1 MKRQR
6 IWPCEILA
14 MVIIWQ
20 YIIYMY
26 ICNIYVHIY
35 ICFPTSLCIVTVS
48 ISLASPSKQLE
59 DVPNYFWQSIGVK
72 IE

>member
-1 MKRQR
+1 MFPH
-6 IWPCEILA
+6 IF
-14 MVIIWQ
+14 
-20 YIIYMY
+20 MY
-26 ICNIYVHIY
+26 FID
-35 ICFPTSLCIVTVS
+35 LTVS